1 MDIKTIATQKAPAAI
16 GPYAQGV
23 IAGNIA
29 FLSGQL
35 GLDPATGALAEGVE
49 AQTHQ
54 AMKNIGAMLESQGA
68 SYGNIVKTTIFVQD
82 LGDFGK
88 VNEIYASYFSG
99 SFPARS
105 CVEVAKLPKGGLVE
119 IESIAVL

>member
-88 VNEIYASYFSG
+88 VNEIYAS
-99 SFPARS
+99 
-105 CVEVAKLPKGGLVE
+105 
-119 IESIAVL
+119 